1 MPFLFYFES
10 EFESIALMN
19 LLEISKRKGGF
30 ATKIVAEDLVLVPIK
45 NNVAEMNEMFT
56 LNEVGAFIWE
66 AINEE
71 STMASLTASV
81 SAEFDVAEATANAD
95 LEQFL
100 LQIEKMMNG

>member
-1 MPFLFYFES
+1 MDLK
-10 EFESIALMN
+10 
-19 LLEISKRKGGF
+19 EISSRKGDF
-30 ATKIVAEDLVLVPIK
+30 ATKKVADDLVLVPMK

-66 AINEE
+66 ALNED
-71 STMASLTASV
+71 STKASLATSI
-81 SAEFDVAEATANAD
+81 SAEFDVEESTANED